1 MALYEGEG
9 DSDSDGDP
17 LISVKDSEGSW
28 QSPTIYGFAL
38 MAAGPEADVNNT
50 LKIRTA
56 LVFIIAKSKFE
67 ALI

>member
-17 LISVKDSEGSW
+17 LISVKDTDGIW

-38 MAAGPEADVNNT
+38 MVAGPDPDANNT

-56 LVFIIAKSKFE
+56 LVSMFGMNFFD
-67 ALI
+67 